1 MPPSI
6 GLPLT
11 FLARMADLLDEEFP
25 SFLAALSRPPVAGL
39 RVNTLKLSVAE
50 FLALCPWEI
59 KPVPW
64 CDTGFVLPPTHT
76 ASTYPLYDA
85 GLYYL
90 QEPSTMAVATLLAPQ
105 PGERVLDL
113 CAAPGGKATH
123 IAALMADQGVLV
135 ANEVEPERA
144 AILARNL
151 EVWGARSAI
160 VLNETPERLAE
171 RWPEAFDRVLVDA
184 PCSGEG
190 MFRKHE
196 QARYHW
202 SEAHVAGCALRQQ
215 DILEAAAALVRP
227 GGLLAYATC
236 TFAPEEN
243 EGVVWRFLHSHPD
256 FDVEEPAPLAGLDRG
271 RPAWAYWPPAEE
283 DVALAAPPD
292 PRAAALSHTVRLWPH
307 RAEGEG
313 HFVAL
318 LRRKGNGER
327 RPWRP
332 AVPSELTSKER
343 SALAAFWEETLNLP
357 LPERL
362 LVRSSEEKSEVYAL
376 AEDAPDVRG
385 LRALCPGWH
394 LGALRKG
401 RFIPSHGLAMGLRRC
416 QARQRLELPL
426 GSETVARYLRGES
439 IEAAGPA
446 GWVVVCIEGFP
457 LGWGKRVGGLV
468 KNHYPK
474 TLRRV

>member
-1 MPPSI
+1 MSRSI

-25 SFLAALSRPPVAGL
+25 TFLAALSRPPVAGL

-50 FLALCPWEI
+50 FLALCPWEL

-64 CDTGFVLPPTHT
+64 CDTGFLLPPTHT

-90 QEPSTMAVATLLAPQ
+90 QEPSTMAVATLLAPR

-135 ANEVEPERA
+135 ANEVEPDRA

-151 EVWGARSAI
+151 ETWGARHAL
-160 VLNETPERLAE
+160 VLSETPERLAE

-190 MFRKHE
+190 MFRKSE

-215 DILEAAAALVRP
+215 DILDAAAALVRP

-243 EGVVWRFLHSHPD
+243 EGVVWRFLQSHPD
-256 FDVEEPAPLAGLDRG
+256 FDLEEPAPLPGLDRG
-271 RPAWAYWPPAEE
+271 RPAWAFWPPTQEE
-283 DVALAAPPD
+283 VAP
-292 PRAAALSHTVRLWPH
+292 AALPDARAEALSRTARLWPH
-307 RAEGEG
+307 RTEGEG

-318 LRRKGNGER
+318 LRRRDGAPR
-327 RPWRP
+327 REWRS
-332 AVPSELTSKER
+332 AAASELTSRER
-343 SALAAFWEETLNLP
+343 AALAAFWEPTVGLP

-362 LVRSSEEKSEVYAL
+362 LVRSSGEESEVYAL

-385 LRALCPGWH
+385 LRALRPGWL
-394 LGALRKG
+394 LGTLRKG
-401 RFIPSHGLAMGLRRC
+401 RFIPAHALALGLRRC
-416 QARQRLELPL
+416 EALQRLDLPL
-426 GSETVARYLRGES
+426 GSEEVARYLRGEPLPS
-439 IEAAGPA
+439 SGAD
-446 GWVVVCIEGFP
+446 GWVVVCVEGFP
-457 LGWGKRVGGLV
+457 LGWGKRVSGLV

-474 TLRRV
+474 ALRWP